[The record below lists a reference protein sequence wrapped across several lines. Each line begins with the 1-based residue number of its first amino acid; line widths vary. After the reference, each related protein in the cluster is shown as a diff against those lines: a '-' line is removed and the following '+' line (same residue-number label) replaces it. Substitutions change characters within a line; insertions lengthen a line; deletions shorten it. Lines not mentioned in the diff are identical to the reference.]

1 MKILFV
7 AIFVALAFAATFDHK
22 NGDDVLKRLQGG
34 NNEVYVIM
42 FTAGDNKGE
51 AVKKKS
57 KEYETAMN
65 GVQNKYPQFTYSTV
79 DATNS
84 NYKTLIDAI
93 SLITSELD
101 KSPSVLIMHK
111 GNGEWI
117 HGPQT
122 ISKIFQFAPAYLQRM
137 NSNK

>member
-7 AIFVALAFAATFDHK
+7 ALILALTFAATFEHK

-51 AVKKKS
+51 AVKKKT

-65 GVQNKYPQFTYSTV
+65 GVQNKYPQFTYTTI
-79 DATNS
+79 DASNS
-84 NYKTLIDAI
+84 NYKSLIDAI

-101 KSPSVLIMHK
+101 KSPSVLIMQK

-122 ISKIFQFAPAYLQRM
+122 ISKIFEFAPAYLQRM